1 MLLRL
6 EVMVYNTLKPEG
18 HIFRSS
24 NWLFLTT
31 TQNFE
36 ASLRIFHISSVQDCT
51 PTSGF
56 LIALFDMVK
65 LYLAK

>member
-6 EVMVYNTLKPEG
+6 EVMVYNDLKPEG
-18 HIFRSS
+18 HIFCSS
-24 NWLFLTT
+24 NWVFLTT
-31 TQNFE
+31 TQYFE

-56 LIALFDMVK
+56 LIAFFDMVK